1 MKKQEKGITLIA
13 LIITIVVLMIL
24 AVVTINSVKDGGI
37 ITHAQKAA
45 VSYKEAQIEEEVGI
59 YSMEYYMNNKRSMK
73 EETIS
78 AMELMCKE
86 IGVSPEK
93 LTVHYNKYDGSEY
106 VLYRID
112 KVTEEER
119 TILEQKG
126 VKPLKGDADLDGVLT
141 VKDVKLI
148 EEAEVTWEIN
158 GTEIIDE
165 NGNLK
170 EEWLDLCDIDNDGM
184 ISSNDA
190 SLIEYNLSAKNEDSI
205 YTGGY
210 WE

>member
-1 MKKQEKGITLIA
+1 MKRQEKGITLIA

-37 ITHAQKAA
+37 INHAQKAA

-73 EETIS
+73 EETVNG
-78 AMELMCKE
+78 MELVCKE
-86 IGVSPEK
+86 TGVLPEK
-93 LTVHYNKYDGSEY
+93 LTVHYNNYDKSEY

-112 KVTEEER
+112 KVTSEER
-119 TILEQKG
+119 TILDQKG
-126 VKPLKGDADLDGVLT
+126 VKPLRGDADLDGVLT
-141 VKDVKLI
+141 LNDARLLEEGEVYGYINEKDVYT
-148 EEAEVTWEIN
+148 EEA
-158 GTEIIDE
+158 ID
-165 NGNLK
+165 L
-170 EEWLDLCDIDNDGM
+170 WDIDNDGM
-184 ISSNDA
+184 IASSDA
-190 SLIEYNLSAKNEDSI
+190 YLIEYNLIGKNEGSI